1 MKNIFINKVKFLKQN
16 FFSWTNF
23 FSIRML
29 SKHFFFSI
37 KINKDQIKY
46 FLELKNTLS
55 RENFLW
61 SGDWDKKLIK
71 ISKYRN
77 YNVNYNSVFQ
87 IYKDNISYKKS
98 DEFLNKLQEIKD
110 GKKYTRLKNI
120 NNLNNYFL
128 SLDRLKDS
136 LKKNGYLS
144 QTKLKNKRKN
154 NKILKEK
161 YGEDEIGVVIGRNG
175 EIIKLEDKYGG
186 THRFALCQ
194 ILNIK
199 NIIVNVKAIHSTFLS
214 SEDIKEII
222 NEKDKE
228 YLKLL
233 VKRKLKLK
241 KLK

>member
-1 MKNIFINKVKFLKQN
+1 MKNIFINKIKFLKLN
-16 FFSWTNF
+16 FFRWINF
-23 FSIRML
+23 FSIRMF

-37 KINKDQIKY
+37 KINKNQIKY

-61 SGDWDKKLIK
+61 NGDWDKKVIK

-77 YNVNYNSVFQ
+77 FSINYNSVFQ

-98 DEFLNKLQEIKD
+98 DEFLNKLQQIKD
-110 GKKYTRLKNI
+110 GKKYTRLKNV

-144 QTKLKNKRKN
+144 QTKLKNKRKYD
-154 NKILKEK
+154 KILKEK
-161 YGEDEIGVVIGRNG
+161 FGEDEIGVVIGRNG

>member
-1 MKNIFINKVKFLKQN
+1 MKNIFINKVMFLKQN
-16 FFSWTNF
+16 FLRWINF
-23 FSIRML
+23 LSIRML
-29 SKHFFFSI
+29 SKHFFLSI

-61 SGDWDKKLIK
+61 NGDWDKKVIK

-77 YNVNYNSVFQ
+77 FSVNYNSVFQ

-98 DEFLNKLQEIKD
+98 DEFLNKLQQIKD
-110 GKKYTRLKNI
+110 GKKYIRFKNI
-120 NNLNNYFL
+120 NSLNNYFL

-136 LKKNGYLS
+136 LKKKGYLS
-144 QTKLKNKRKN
+144 QTKLKNKRKYD
-154 NKILKEK
+154 KILKEK
-161 YGEDEIGVVIGRNG
+161 FGEDEIGVVIGRNG

-199 NIIVNVKAIHSTFLS
+199 NIIVNVKAIHSAFLS
-214 SEDIKEII
+214 SEDLKEII
-222 NEKDKE
+222 NKNDKE
-228 YLKLL
+228 YLKLI

-241 KLK
+241 N

>member
-1 MKNIFINKVKFLKQN
+1 MKNIFINKIKFLKLN
-16 FFSWTNF
+16 FFRWINF

-37 KINKDQIKY
+37 KINKNQIKY

-61 SGDWDKKLIK
+61 NGDWDKKVIK

-77 YNVNYNSVFQ
+77 FSTNYNSVFQ
-87 IYKDNISYKKS
+87 IYKDNINYKRS
-98 DEFLNKLQEIKD
+98 DEFLNKLQQIKD
-110 GKKYTRLKNI
+110 GKKYIRFKNI

-144 QTKLKNKRKN
+144 QTKLKNKRKY
-154 NKILKEK
+154 NKILNKK

-175 EIIKLEDKYGG
+175 ELIKLEDKYGG

-194 ILNIK
+194 ILSIK

-214 SEDIKEII
+214 SEDLKEII
-222 NEKDKE
+222 NQKDKE

-241 KLK
+241 N